1 MKRLDG
7 RVAVVTGAASGVGRA
22 TATALAA
29 KGCEVALVDIAEEPL
44 AKAAAELVEQGCRVS
59 THRADVSDAAR
70 MQALPPEVVAEH
82 GGVNILVNNA
92 GVSVTGT
99 FEEQSLE
106 DLQWI
111 IGINLWGV
119 IHGCKFFLPELRRAE
134 EAHIVNISSMFGF
147 IGVPTQSSYC
157 ATKFAV
163 RGFSEALWLELAESP
178 IGVTS
183 IHPGGVK
190 TEIGR
195 TMRSYDDATRDATL
209 QGLERSRPPEA
220 VAKAIVRAIEGRKL
234 RAIVG
239 VEAYA
244 AEWMKRL
251 LPVSTH
257 KLIARQLRGAFAWE
271 KSEGGEAA

>member
-22 TATALAA
+22 TANALAA
-29 KGCEVALVDIAEEPL
+29 KGCDVALVDIAEEPL
-44 AKAAAELVEQGCRVS
+44 SRAAAELAERGSRVS
-59 THRADVSDAAR
+59 THRTDVSDADR
-70 MQALPPEVVAEH
+70 MQALPAEVVAEH
-82 GGVNILVNNA
+82 GGVHILVNNA

-106 DLQWI
+106 DLEWI

-119 IHGCKFFLPELRRAE
+119 IHGCKFFLPELRRAD
-134 EAHIVNISSMFGF
+134 EAHIVNVSSMFGF

-163 RGFSEALWLELAESP
+163 RGLSEALWMELAESP

-190 TEIGR
+190 THIGR
-195 TMRSYDDATRDATL
+195 TMRSYDDEVRDATL
-209 QGLERSRPPEA
+209 EGLERSRPPEA
-220 VAKAIVRAIEGRKL
+220 VAQAIVRAIEGRKL

-239 VEAYA
+239 AEAYA
-244 AEWMKRL
+244 VEWMKRL
-251 LPVSTH
+251 LPIGTH
-257 KLIARQLRGAFAWE
+257 KLIARQLRGAFAWG
-271 KSEGGEAA
+271 GGESS

>member
-22 TATALAA
+22 TAEALARR
-29 KGCEVALVDIAEEPL
+29 GCALALVDIAEGSLEE
-44 AKAAAELVEQGCRVS
+44 AAAELVRAGCRVS
-59 THRADVSDAAR
+59 THRVDVADAER
-70 MQALPPEVVAEH
+70 MQALPAEVVAEH
-82 GGVNILVNNA
+82 GAVHVLVNNA

-99 FEEQSLE
+99 FEQQSLE

-119 IHGCKFFLPELRRAE
+119 IHGCKFFLPELRKVD
-134 EAHIVNISSMFGF
+134 EAHIVNVSSMFGF

-163 RGFSEALWLELAESP
+163 RGLSEALWMELADSG

-190 TEIGR
+190 TGIAS
-195 TMRSYDDATRDATL
+195 TMRSYDDEMRAQTVA
-209 QGLERSRPPEA
+209 GLERSRGPET
-220 VAKAIVRAIEGRKL
+220 VARAIVRAIEGRKL
-234 RAIVG
+234 RAIIG
-239 VEAYA
+239 LEAYG
-244 AEWMKRL
+244 AEWAKRL
-251 LPVSTH
+251 LPVTTH
-257 KLIARQLRGAFAWE
+257 KLIARQLKGAFGWE
-271 KSEGGEAA
+271 GESS